1 MTPQSPTPWKFRIDV
16 GGTFTDCLARDPGG
30 NERVI
35 KVLSTGV
42 VKGIAGG
49 ESAGATL
56 IDPAL
61 SVFPPGFFDG
71 WRVRPGGETSTI
83 QVSRFDNST
92 GRLELASQIEG
103 EITGRRFE
111 LSCGFP
117 APLVAI
123 RLAMGLR
130 LDDAVGPVEVR
141 LGTTR
146 ATNALLERK
155 GAPTALV
162 INTGFGDLL
171 RIGNQDRPRLF
182 DLEIVKPSSLYR
194 EVLEVGCRMDS
205 DGGILEEL
213 DADTVTAG
221 LRRLQEQ
228 GITSLAICLL
238 HSWRNPSQENQIGE
252 IARALGFDSVTCS
265 SEVSRTPRII
275 PRADTTVADAYLT
288 PVIRDYTR
296 AIREGL
302 PEARLHLVTSAG
314 SLVSP
319 DLASGRD
326 LILSGPAGGVTAV
339 ARVARLSANPRAIGF
354 DMGGTSTDIC
364 RWEGQFEYEHE
375 TEKAGVRLVAPMLSI
390 ETVAAGGGSICG
402 FDGYRLTVGPESA
415 GADPG
420 PACYGAGGPLT
431 VTDMNVLLGRV
442 IPERFPFPLDLDA
455 LHQRV
460 TERLEEIRRANGT
473 VYTPEEL
480 AGGYLRIANL
490 HMAAAIRRISVAK
503 GYDPRQYA
511 LVAFGGAGAQHATA
525 IAEALGMTR
534 IIIHPMAGIMS
545 AWGMESA
552 TICRFADRGLVMELD
567 GETRASLENIYTE
580 MTDNLAGELAREGV
594 TGAQL
599 AQPTRLAD
607 MRYKGQGTSITVT
620 EPEDG
625 DLRAAFEKLHKQLYG
640 YTFPRRT
647 VEVVSLRVEL
657 GERTPDANS
666 IADDGR
672 TNVVTPAQSA
682 MVTFGDKQRR
692 TAIIDRS
699 EMKPGDVIPGPA
711 LVTEDTSVTVVEPGW
726 QVRRSS
732 RGDLE
737 LDRVGEDV
745 IDKADSTDHEVADPT
760 LLEVINSQLA
770 GIATQMGAALR
781 RTALSVNVKERLDYS
796 CAIFTAGG
804 DLVVNAPHMPVH
816 LGSMGECVRRVIADR
831 KHFDPGDV
839 IITNDPMR
847 GGSHIPDVTVISPV
861 HDRTGGLAFFV
872 ASRAHHAEIG
882 GKRPGSMPPD
892 STNLAEEGV
901 LIRNFAVIDRDGEH
915 FEALEELLRSG
926 PYPSRSPAE
935 NIADIQAQIA
945 ANRRGLSELERLME
959 QYGTKTTA
967 AYMVHIQ
974 EAAAAKTRDCLRRL
988 GDGVYT
994 FEDFHDNGARISV
1007 RIEVT
1012 NGTAKIDFT
1021 GTSDILPDNLN
1032 ANRGIVTAAILYSLR
1047 CLIREDIPLN
1057 AGVLDPLKVV
1067 LPECF
1072 LNPSEHDDPTQCA
1085 AVVGGNVETSQR
1097 VVDTLL
1103 GALHAAAASQGT
1115 MNNLTFGNAGFGYYE
1130 TVCGGS
1136 GAGPAWNG
1144 CDAVHTHMTNTRL
1157 TDPEVFEL
1165 QYPVRLIRF
1174 EIRRGSGGRGQ
1185 FRGGNGTR
1193 REIEFLE
1200 PVELSMLTQRRK
1212 RGPWGMDG
1220 GESGQPGR
1228 NLLKQPGSDH
1238 YIEMPGAFTTPVKSG
1253 TRLLLET
1260 PGGGGW
1266 GTEGGQ

>member
-1 MTPQSPTPWKFRIDV
+1 MTTESSSSWKFRIDV
-16 GGTFTDCLARDPGG
+16 GGTFTDCLARDPEGR
-30 NERVI
+30 ERVI

-42 VKGIAGG
+42 VKGIADGTSTG
-49 ESAGATL
+49 RVL
-56 IDPAL
+56 VDPAL
-61 SVFPPGFFDG
+61 QSYPREFFKG
-71 WRVRPGGETSTI
+71 WKVRVGRGDAAIE
-83 QVSRFDNST
+83 VVRFDKPT
-92 GRLELASQIEG
+92 GKLELASPLSDEVAG
-103 EITGRRFE
+103 HRFE
-111 LSCGFP
+111 LSCGLP

-130 LDDAVGPVEVR
+130 LEETVGPVEVR

-162 INTGFGDLL
+162 INSGFGDLL

-182 DLEIVKPSSLYR
+182 DLEIIKPTSLYSQ
-194 EVLEVGCRMDS
+194 VLEVSCRMDP
-205 DGGILEEL
+205 DGATSEALDEE
-213 DADTVTAG
+213 AVTAG
-221 LRRLQEQ
+221 LRGLQEQ
-228 GITSLAICLL
+228 GVTSLAICLL
-238 HSWRNPSQENQIGE
+238 HSWRNPSQEKQVE
-252 IARALGFDSVTCS
+252 KIARAMGFDSITCS
-265 SEVSRTPRII
+265 SDVSRTPRMI

-302 PEARLHLVTSAG
+302 PGARLHLVTSAG

-339 ARVARLSANPRAIGF
+339 ARVAQLSANPRAIGF
-354 DMGGTSTDIC
+354 DMGGTSTDVC

-375 TEKAGVRLVAPMLSI
+375 TEKAGVRLVAPMLAI

-442 IPERFPFPLDLDA
+442 IPARFPFPLDTDA
-455 LHQRV
+455 LQRRV
-460 TERLEEIRRANGT
+460 DERLEEIRRANGT

-480 AGGYLRIANL
+480 AEGYLRIANL

-503 GYDPRQYA
+503 GYDPREYA

-552 TICRFADRGLVMELD
+552 TIRRFADRGLVMDLDAGSRETLERVYNEMASEL
-567 GETRASLENIYTE
+567 EE
-580 MTDNLAGELAREGV
+580 ELSREGI
-594 TGAQL
+594 TGGQL
-599 AQPTRLAD
+599 AKPVRLAD
-607 MRYKGQGTSITVT
+607 MRFKGQGTSITVT
-620 EPEDG
+620 EPDDG
-625 DLRAAFEKLHKQLYG
+625 DLRTAFEKLHKQLYG
-640 YTFPRRT
+640 YTFPQRT

-657 GERTPDANS
+657 GERPPEAN
-666 IADDGR
+666 AVTDDGQA
-672 TNVVTPAQSA
+672 NAIESKHSA
-682 MVTFGDKQRR
+682 MVTFGDRQLR
-692 TAIIDRS
+692 TAVIDRT
-699 EMKPGDVIPGPA
+699 EMKFGDVVECPA

-737 LDRVGEDV
+737 LARVGASG
-745 IDKADSTDHEVADPT
+745 IDTTATMNHDVADPT

-796 CAIFTAGG
+796 CAIFTAKG

-816 LGSMGECVRRVIADR
+816 LGSMGECVKRIIADR

-839 IITNDPMR
+839 IVTNDPMR
-847 GGSHIPDVTVISPV
+847 GGSHIPDVTVVSPV
-861 HDRTGGLAFFV
+861 HDESGGLAFFV

-901 LIRNFAVIDRDGEH
+901 LIRNFAVINRDGEH
-915 FEALEELLRSG
+915 FDALEELLRSG

-945 ANRRGLSELERLME
+945 ANRRGLSELERLMD

-994 FEDFHDNGARISV
+994 FEDFHDNDARISV
-1007 RIEVT
+1007 RIEV
-1012 NGTAKIDFT
+1012 NDGTARIDFT
-1021 GTSDILPDNLN
+1021 GTSDVLPDNLN

-1057 AGVLDPLKVV
+1057 AGVLDPLEVI
-1067 LPECF
+1067 LPRCF
-1072 LNPSEHDDPTQCA
+1072 LNPPEHEDPEQCA

-1115 MNNLTFGNAGFGYYE
+1115 MNNLTFGNARFGYYE

-1136 GAGPAWNG
+1136 GAGPGWNG

-1174 EIRRGSGGRGQ
+1174 EIRRGSGGGGK
-1185 FRGGNGTR
+1185 FRGGDGAR

-1212 RGPWGMDG
+1212 RAPWGMDG
-1220 GESGQPGR
+1220 GENGQPGR
-1228 NLLKQPGSDH
+1228 NLLKHPDADAF
-1238 YIEMPGAFTTPVKSG
+1238 IEMPGAFTTPVKAG
-1253 TRLLLET
+1253 TRLVLET

-1266 GTEGGQ
+1266 GC